1 MGSETP
7 LKLPVIDVTN
17 LSVEVNGPKWEAVKS
32 QVYEAVVEYGCFEAI
47 YDKVPADLLK
57 AMFAAIKELF
67 DLPLQTKQ
75 LNVSEKPY
83 HGYFGQHPMV
93 PLFERMTIEDANVYE
108 KVDSMTNTWWPKGNP
123 SFSKTIQAYSEQL
136 SELDQIIRR
145 MILESMGVEKYLEE
159 HMNTSNYVLRVVK
172 YECPQNNDTEV
183 GLSEHT
189 DRNIMTILYQNEV
202 EGLEV
207 MTKDGKWISY
217 KPSPNS
223 FVVMI
228 GDSLHAWSNGRVYP
242 PFHRVM
248 MSGNKAR
255 YSVGLFYTPKGGNLV
270 KAPEE
275 LVDEE
280 HPLLFKPFDFVE
292 FFNYLYS
299 EKCQGDQSPLHTFC
313 GV

>member
-7 LKLPVIDVTN
+7 IKLPVIDVTN
-17 LSVEVNGPKWEAVKS
+17 LGLEVNGPKWEAVKS
-32 QVYEAVVEYGCFEAI
+32 QVHEAVVEYGCFEAI
-47 YDKVPADLLK
+47 YDKVPLDLLK

-67 DLPLQTKQ
+67 DLPLQTKR
-75 LNVSEKPY
+75 LNVSEKPEL
-83 HGYFGQHPMV
+83 GYLGQHPIV
-93 PLFERMTIEDANVYE
+93 PLYERMGIDDANVYE

-123 SFSKTIQAYSEQL
+123 SFSKTIQSYSEQL
-136 SELDQIIRR
+136 SELDQIIRK
-145 MILESMGVEKYLEE
+145 MILESFGVEKYLEE
-159 HMNTSNYVLRVVK
+159 HVNTSNYVLRVYR
-172 YECPQNNDTEV
+172 YESPQNSDPMV
-183 GLSEHT
+183 GLSAHT

-207 MTKDGKWISY
+207 LTKDGKWI

-223 FVVMI
+223 FVVVI

-248 MSGNKAR
+248 LTGNVPR
-255 YSVGLFYTPKGGNLV
+255 YSVGLFSTPKGGNLV

-280 HPLLFKPFDFVE
+280 HPLLFKPFDPDE
-292 FFNYLYS
+292 FFNFLYTR
-299 EKCQGDQSPLHTFC
+299 KCHGDQNPLHTFC